1 MFQILSRFILY
12 CKGFYGISFFSALY
26 VIIKVSFM
34 QYVNRFLAARFPM
47 AYILLNVGAEFWM
60 FILASHRLQSVFRGI
75 VLIQR
80 VELSI

>member
-12 CKGFYGISFFSALY
+12 CKGFCEMSFFSALY

-34 QYVNRFLAARFPM
+34 QYVNRFLAARFSM
-47 AYILLNVGAEFWM
+47 AYILLNVGAVCWM
-60 FILASHRLQSVFRGI
+60 LILASHCLQSVFCDI

-80 VELSI
+80 VGLSI

>member
-1 MFQILSRFILY
+1 M
-12 CKGFYGISFFSALY
+12 SFFSALY
-26 VIIKVSFM
+26 VIIKVSFI
-34 QYVNRFLAARFPM
+34 QYVNRFLAARFSM

>member
-1 MFQILSRFILY
+1 
-12 CKGFYGISFFSALY
+12 
-26 VIIKVSFM
+26 M

-80 VELSI
+80 EGLSI

>member
-12 CKGFYGISFFSALY
+12 CKGFYEISFFSALY

-34 QYVNRFLAARFPM
+34 QYVNRFLAARFSM
-47 AYILLNVGAEFWM
+47 AYILLNVGAVCWVL
-60 FILASHRLQSVFRGI
+60 ILASHHLQSVFCDI

-80 VELSI
+80 VGLSI

>member
-1 MFQILSRFILY
+1 M
-12 CKGFYGISFFSALY
+12 SFFSVLY
-26 VIIKVSFM
+26 VIIKMGFM
-34 QYVNRFLAARFPM
+34 QYVNRFLAARFSM

>member
-12 CKGFYGISFFSALY
+12 CKAFCKMSFFSALY

-34 QYVNRFLAARFPM
+34 QYVNRFLAARFSM
-47 AYILLNVGAEFWM
+47 AYILLNVGAVCWM
-60 FILASHRLQSVFRGI
+60 LILVSHRLQSVFRGI

-80 VELSI
+80 AELSI

>member
-12 CKGFYGISFFSALY
+12 CKGFCEMSFFSALY

-34 QYVNRFLAARFPM
+34 QYVNRFLAVRFSM
-47 AYILLNVGAEFWM
+47 AYILLNVGAGCWM
-60 FILASHRLQSVFRGI
+60 LIRASHRLQSVFRGI

-80 VELSI
+80 LGLSI

>member
-12 CKGFYGISFFSALY
+12 CKVFCEISFFSALY

-34 QYVNRFLAARFPM
+34 QYVNRFLAVRFSM
-47 AYILLNVGAEFWM
+47 AYILLNVGAVCWM
-60 FILASHRLQSVFRGI
+60 LILASHRLQSVFCDI

-80 VELSI
+80 VGLSI

>member
-1 MFQILSRFILY
+1 M
-12 CKGFYGISFFSALY
+12 SFFSALY

-34 QYVNRFLAARFPM
+34 QYVNCFLAARFQM
-47 AYILLNVGAEFWM
+47 AYIFLNVREECLM
-60 FILASHRLQSVFRGI
+60 LILASHRLQSVFRGI